1 MLAGGRRDAVCDGT
15 VAINKAFVAVG
26 GTPMVAR
33 VLRTLRDVGEIERIA
48 VVAPADALDDPALA
62 LADERRSAGEK
73 IVASVERG
81 LAESDPNAMML
92 MVTSDAPL
100 LSVQSL
106 REFVHALAASDAD
119 LVYGI
124 AERRAHE
131 RAYPGVPHTWA
142 RMREGVYCGSA
153 VFGIRPRVMPALRR
167 FLDNLAA
174 ARKSP
179 FKLARAFGWDV
190 VLRFVFRGLSIPTA
204 EERASTILGH
214 TVRAIV
220 VEPDLAFNVDRK
232 TDLALAEKY
241 AIGD

>member
-1 MLAGGRRDAVCDGT
+1 
-15 VAINKAFVAVG
+15 
-26 GTPMVAR
+26 MVAR
-33 VLRTLRDVGEIERIA
+33 VLRVLRDVPEIERIV
-48 VVAPADALDDPALA
+48 VVAPQAALDDPALA
-62 LADERRSAGEK
+62 LADERRTAGDK

-81 LAESDPNAMML
+81 LAERDPDAMML

-106 REFVHALAASDAD
+106 REYVRALSASDAD
-119 LVYGI
+119 LIYGI

-142 RMREGVYCGSA
+142 RMREGIYCGSA
-153 VFGIRPRVMPALRR
+153 VFGIRPRVLAALCR
-167 FLDNLAA
+167 FLDDLAA

-179 FKLARAFGWDV
+179 LRLARAFGWDV
-190 VLRFVFRGLSIPTA
+190 VLRFAFGGLSIRTA

-214 TVRAIV
+214 PVRAIV

-232 TDLALAEKY
+232 TDLVLAEKY
-241 AIGD
+241 LPAQ